1 MLFYHD
7 LEKSF
12 NILTVD
18 NVGRFRPRNKT
29 NAEIFESDENLPILL
44 NSTLLTTK
52 ENLSSLIQHSLN
64 SNDSEADLHQLG
76 CPMFYSS

>member
-7 LEKSF
+7 LEKTF

-52 ENLSSLIQHSLN
+52 ENLSSLIEQSLN
-64 SNDSEADLHQLG
+64 SNHSEADLHQFG
-76 CPMFYSS
+76 YTMFY